1 MTIASPKEVREG
13 IICKG
18 LKDHY
23 IESLEFFK
31 PDQIVGLFLQGSQN
45 YELDTPDSDIDTKL
59 IVVPSFRD
67 IVLDVRPISTTHI
80 RENAEHI
87 DFKDIRLYM
96 ETFFKQ
102 NLNFLEILF
111 TDYRIINPLYIDYWR
126 VLIEHREEIARMN
139 PYRAVK
145 SMQGI
150 AKEKYHAMEHRYP
163 SKADIIDAYGYD
175 PKQVSHLVRVRDY
188 LDRYVEGELYE
199 KCLRPSE
206 EFFDLIMNL
215 KLGKFSLTEARA
227 IAEEHLSHID
237 KISKDFYEKNE
248 EKENPEMRELL
259 QEVSYNIMKI
269 SVENELGKTGS
280 L

>member
-1 MTIASPKEVREG
+1 MTIASSKEIREG

-23 IESLEFFK
+23 KESREFFK
-31 PDQIVGLFLQGSQN
+31 SDQIVGLFLQGSQN

-67 IVLDVRPISTTHI
+67 IVLDVRPVSTTHI
-80 RENAEHI
+80 RENDEHI

-96 ETFFKQ
+96 ETFLKQ

-111 TDYRIINPLYIDYWR
+111 TDYRIINPLYIDYWK

-175 PKQVSHLVRVRDY
+175 GKQVHHLMRVDDY
-188 LDRYVEGELYE
+188 LERYIAGERYEDCLKPTPSKRPRMMDYKMLDR
-199 KCLRPSE
+199 
-206 EFFDLIMNL
+206 I
-215 KLGKFSLTEARA
+215 SLEEAR
-227 IAEEHLSHID
+227 EEALHTLMHVDAMANAFCEEYED
-237 KISKDFYEKNE
+237 KED
-248 EKENPEMRELL
+248 PEMRELL
-259 QEVSYNIMKI
+259 QDISYQIMEIAVRKELEV
-269 SVENELGKTGS
+269 
-280 L
+280 

>member
-1 MTIASPKEVREG
+1 MTIATPEEIRDG

-23 IESLEFFK
+23 KESLETFK
-31 PDQIVGLFLQGSQN
+31 SDQIVGLFLQGSQN
-45 YELDTPDSDIDTKL
+45 YGLDLPTSDIDTKL

-67 IVLDVRPISTTHI
+67 IVLDTRPISTTHI
-80 RENAEHI
+80 RENQEHI

-96 ETFFKQ
+96 ETFYKQ

-111 TDYRIINPLYIDYWR
+111 TDYRIISPAYIDKWKI
-126 VLIEHREEIARMN
+126 LIEHREKIARMN

-175 PKQVSHLVRVRDY
+175 GKQVHHLMRVDDY
-188 LDRYVEGELYE
+188 LERYIAGERYE
-199 KCLRPSE
+199 ACLRPTSTKVPRMM
-206 EFFDLIMNL
+206 DYKML
-215 KLGKFSLTEARA
+215 
-227 IAEEHLSHID
+227 D
-237 KISKDFYEKNE
+237 KISLE
-248 EKENPEMRELL
+248 EAREEALHTLMHVDAMANAFCEEHEDKEDPEMRELL
-259 QEVSYNIMKI
+259 QDVCYDIMEIAVRK
-269 SVENELGKTGS
+269 ELG
-280 L
+280 